1 MVGIRN
7 LLTNII
13 FTVPLFQMFS
23 LLDTSVSEITWNE
36 LMSPTDKNGND
47 KTIELGHGV
56 FGRCQKRNY
65 KGIPVAVKVFNN
77 LSSPRD
83 VSHEAAVM
91 AKCSHS
97 SVPHIFGVNVTQ
109 KPYFLVSYFYGIQ
122 NSSCTLF
129 HALHS
134 RSMSLS
140 KSTVGKIILQLC
152 QALKHL
158 HSKRLLHR
166 DIKCDNILLT
176 MVNKDYHPM
185 LIDYGKAI
193 LMSDAPSKRKSL
205 NALEQEEYRKRHRH
219 IAPEIVLGQPPS
231 FASDIYSFGL
241 VMSDVSSK
249 IETEQYFLEG
259 QRKCLEKEPKLRC
272 SISYLLSQLEK
283 NVSLCQ

>member
-1 MVGIRN
+1 MYIVT
-7 LLTNII
+7 LHF
-13 FTVPLFQMFS
+13 FTVPLFQIFS
-23 LLDTSVSEITWNE
+23 LLDTNVSEITWND
-36 LMSPTDKNGND
+36 LKSPTDTNGND
-47 KTIELGHGV
+47 TTIELGHGV
-56 FGRCQKRNY
+56 FGRCEKRYY

-77 LSSPRD
+77 LSSSRD
-83 VSHEAAVM
+83 VRHEAAVM

-97 SVPHIFGVNVTQ
+97 SLPHIFGVNVTQ
-109 KPYFLVSYFYGIQ
+109 KPYFLVSYFYSIG
-122 NSSCTLF
+122 NSSSTLF
-129 HALHS
+129 YALHS

-140 KSTVGKIILQLC
+140 KSSVGKIMLQLC
-152 QALKHL
+152 QALEHL
-158 HSKRLLHR
+158 HSKCLLHR

-193 LMSDAPSKRKSL
+193 PLSDAPSKRKSL

-231 FASDIYSFGL
+231 FASDVFTFGL

-249 IETEQYFLEG
+249 IETEQCFLEG

-283 NVSLCQ
+283 SVSLYQ